1 MASIRHVLSENSI
14 PGDAANKWKQGQ
26 AEQNGAIMF
35 WGQRNGRKT
44 IMPVMS
50 GFGAL
55 EKLPWERVND
65 KIERRV
71 LAGKHGM
78 IVWWK
83 VKAGA
88 HAGAHQH
95 PHEQIV
101 WMLKGKMDFRIG
113 NERRSMIAGDVAV
126 IPGDTEHEGFFSE
139 DTEVV
144 DIFAPP
150 REDFLAGGTPSY
162 MRAP

>member
-1 MASIRHVLSENSI
+1 
-14 PGDAANKWKQGQ
+14 
-26 AEQNGAIMF
+26 
-35 WGQRNGRKT
+35 
-44 IMPVMS
+44 MS

-55 EKLPWERVND
+55 AGVPWERITD

-71 LAGKHGM
+71 LAGEHGM

-83 VKAGA
+83 IKAGA
-88 HAGAHQH
+88 HAAAHRH

-113 NERRSMIAGDVAV
+113 SERRSMVAGDVAV
-126 IPGDTEHEGFFSE
+126 IPGGVEHEALSAE

-144 DIFAPP
+144 DVFAPP